1 MKPVD
6 FGRFGGF
13 RFGGFRFG
21 VGLLVLQLLWTSRPR
36 SAQISAST
44 SVRVVKPSS
53 STAAETVVS
62 HSTFFRSRYS
72 VLSSVGNRRA
82 NFLQIFSRVDDQNG
96 SRAVPSFQLPSEPLT
111 MSPPTHEGITHI
123 PGNPTVFFWGGE
135 GGRKGG
141 RVIQS
146 KRARNCAAEP

>member
-96 SRAVPSFQLPSEPLT
+96 SRAVPSFQLPSAPGF
-111 MSPPTHEGITHI
+111 SPGQEVWVSLDHESSHTRRHHTH
-123 PGNPTVFFWGGE
+123 PRKPDCFFLGGGGGKE
-135 GGRKGG
+135 GG
-141 RVIQS
+141 
-146 KRARNCAAEP
+146 